1 MSKTVRT
8 TCPYCA
14 VQCNFDLHLEGGL
27 AVRITPTRECP
38 VAGGTVCKKGLAALS
53 DLRHEDR
60 LTTPLLRVGGELRP
74 VSWEVALATFA
85 AKVGPILDR
94 DPARLALFGSG
105 ALTNEKTYL
114 LGKLAR
120 VAFRTPS
127 IDYNGR
133 FCMSSAAT
141 AMNRSFGLDRGLG
154 FPLADIARSD
164 LILLFGANVAET
176 LPPVMQFLKAA
187 KDRGAKIVNIDPR
200 ATPGLAQSQLAPLPG
215 TDHLIAGLLLKLLDS
230 WGRLRPSAPADGQDE
245 VLASVAG
252 LTVEGVA
259 ESCGVQPGEL
269 MKLARMYAQAHCPLI
284 LSGRG
289 PEQQANGTDTVST
302 LINLAFLAGHF
313 GRPGGGYGTLTGQGN
328 GQGGREHGQKNDQL
342 PGYRHIANPADRAF
356 MADFWGIREASL
368 PGVGRSAQELFLACG
383 TEIDA
388 MVIIGSN
395 PAVSAPGAALVRE
408 RLSALDFLVVIDFLP
423 SETAQMADL
432 VLPGSMWAEE
442 EGTTTNLEG
451 RVQRRRKAMTAPG
464 LAREDWRI
472 LCDLA
477 RVVGRGEKFAYP
489 DFAALQTEFF
499 AATKGGKADYSGLSA
514 ARLEKQ
520 SFQWPVPHADH
531 PGTPHPYFAPYQVRQ
546 PDQVGQ
552 GQAAT
557 GRARLV
563 PVAMTAPARAPLTL
577 TTGRVASQYQ
587 SGTQSRRNPGLKGAP
602 EVQIHP
608 ETARQH
614 GLSQGQPVSLQGPH
628 GETVLPANIT
638 PKIRPGVAFVAFHW
652 PGSANELTSATSL
665 DPHSRMPAFKSG
677 SVTASPVMV
686 SSAMTAPVSEPALQ
700 RSAGPSALPPQHL
713 FVKEPA

>member
-1 MSKTVRT
+1 MSETVRT

-14 VQCNFDLHLEGGL
+14 VQCNFDLHIEQGL

-60 LTTPLLRVGGELRP
+60 LTTPLLRQGGELRP
-74 VSWEVALATFA
+74 VSWEVAMSAFA

-94 DPARLALFGSG
+94 DPSRLACFGSG

-120 VAFRTPS
+120 VGFRTPS

-133 FCMSSAAT
+133 FCMSSAAA

-154 FPLADIARSD
+154 FPLSDIARSD

-176 LPPVMQFLKAA
+176 LPPVLQFLKAA

-200 ATPGLAQSQLAPLPG
+200 ATPGLAQTQLAPYPG
-215 TDHLIAGLLLKLLDS
+215 TDHLIAGLLLKLLSD
-230 WGRLRPSAPADGQDE
+230 WGRVRPSAPAEGVQE
-245 VLASVAG
+245 VLGSVAG
-252 LTVEGVA
+252 LTLAGVA
-259 ESCGVQPGEL
+259 EATGIDEAAL
-269 MKLARMYAQAHCPLI
+269 WKLARQYAQAHRPLI

-289 PEQQANGTDTVST
+289 PEQQVNGTDTVST
-302 LINLAFLAGHF
+302 LINLAFLSGHF

-342 PGYRHIANPADRAF
+342 PGYRHLANPVDRAH
-356 MADFWGIREASL
+356 MADFWGVPEASL
-368 PGVGRSAQELFLACG
+368 PGVGKSAQELFLACG
-383 TEIDA
+383 TDIEA

-408 RLSALDFLVVIDFLP
+408 RLAALDFLVVIDFLP
-423 SETAQMADL
+423 SETVQMADL

-442 EGTTTNLEG
+442 EGTITNLEG
-451 RVQRRRKAMTAPG
+451 RVQRRRKGMAVPG
-464 LAREDWRI
+464 MAREDWQI

-477 RVVGRGEKFAYP
+477 HAVGRGEKFQYA

-499 AATKGGKADYSGLSA
+499 AATKGGRADYSGLSA
-514 ARLEKQ
+514 ERLETQ
-520 SFQWPVPHADH
+520 TFQWPVPHATH
-531 PGTPHPYFAPYQVRQ
+531 EGTPHPYFAPYQT
-546 PDQVGQ
+546 GT
-552 GQAAT
+552 GQAK
-557 GRARLV
+557 LV
-563 PVAMTAPARAPLTL
+563 SVAMTVPARAPLIL
-577 TTGRVASQYQ
+577 TTGRIANQYQ
-587 SGTQSRRNPGLKGAP
+587 SGTQSRRNPGLKGVP

-608 ETARQH
+608 NTARQH
-614 GLSQGQPVSLQGPH
+614 NLSHGQSVRWQGPH
-628 GETVLPANIT
+628 GETVLPACVT

-652 PGSANELTSATSL
+652 PGSANELTSADTL
-665 DPHSRMPAFKSG
+665 DPHSRMPAFKTGGVRALPIMVPLMDTQRSG
-677 SVTASPVMV
+677 SPSLAKTPSQA
-686 SSAMTAPVSEPALQ
+686 ALINLIQ
-700 RSAGPSALPPQHL
+700 PNPT
-713 FVKEPA
+713 

>member
-38 VAGGTVCKKGLAALS
+38 VAGGTVCKKGLAALA

-60 LTTPLLRVGGELRP
+60 LTTPLLRIDGELRP
-74 VSWEVALATFA
+74 VSWELALATFA

-120 VAFRTPS
+120 VGFRTPS

-164 LILLFGANVAET
+164 LIVLFGANVAET

-200 ATPGLAQSQLAPLPG
+200 ATPGLAQMQLAPYPG
-215 TDHLIAGLLLKLLDS
+215 TDHLIAGLLLQLLNS

-252 LTVEGVA
+252 LTLEGVA
-259 ESCGVQPGEL
+259 ESCGVPPGEL

-289 PEQQANGTDTVST
+289 PEQQVNGTDTVST
-302 LINLAFLAGHF
+302 LVNLAFLAGHF

-356 MADFWGIREASL
+356 MADFWGIGESSL

-383 TEIDA
+383 TDIDA

-408 RLSALDFLVVIDFLP
+408 RLSSLEFLVVIDFLP

-464 LAREDWRI
+464 MAREDWRI

-477 RVVGRGEKFAYP
+477 RSMGRGEKFAYP

-499 AATKGGKADYSGLSA
+499 AATRGGKADYSGLSA
-514 ARLEKQ
+514 ERLDERTY
-520 SFQWPVPHADH
+520 QWPVPQAAHL
-531 PGTPHPYFAPYQVRQ
+531 GTPHPYFAPYQT
-546 PDQVGQ
+546 
-552 GQAAT
+552 AT

-563 PVAMTAPARAPLTL
+563 PVAMTVPARAPLTL

-587 SGTQSRRNPGLKGAP
+587 SGTQSRRNPGLRGVP
-602 EVQIHP
+602 EVRIHP
-608 ETARQH
+608 ETARQY
-614 GLSQGQPVSLQGPH
+614 GLSQGQPVNLQGPH

-677 SVTASPVMV
+677 AVTASPVAA
-686 SSAMTAPVSEPALQ
+686 SLGPEPAPERASRL
-700 RSAGPSALPPQHL
+700 SVLPPQPL
-713 FVKEPA
+713 FVKETV